1 MFVLLFLLSFI
12 VGGICGI
19 GLMCLLFMAKYND
32 VGGE

>member
-1 MFVLLFLLSFI
+1 MFVLWLLLAFI
-12 VGGICGI
+12 VGGVCGI